1 MAWFSLL
8 TPSIVQSQC
17 HIFRREPEGYGMY
30 LVKSHHLTDPF
41 NGNLRCKTWDA
52 NITFRNV
59 FWSNSHTSL
68 WKDDDNSEC
77 LQQMVLSKLIS
88 YLILKRS
95 EQKHLGIVAEL
106 KTSPSK
112 MDKQLKMYWKKKEK
126 EKSFLINSSA
136 LYNPR
141 LFVILQGT
149 SLLIWG
155 TLQQTSD
162 AYLSIKIGSCDEQW
176 FNYMTITANNAW
188 RIPKICRARVAVI
201 NAREW
206 QWLSV
211 KSSIARHGGRLS
223 PIPARS
229 NTWFCYAQA

>member
-1 MAWFSLL
+1 MN
-8 TPSIVQSQC
+8 
-17 HIFRREPEGYGMY
+17 
-30 LVKSHHLTDPF
+30 PF
-41 NGNLRCKTWDA
+41 NCNLRCKAWDA

-59 FWSNSHTSL
+59 FWSNSHTWL

-77 LQQMVLSKLIS
+77 LQQMVLPQLIS
-88 YLILKRS
+88 YHIFKRS
-95 EQKHLGIVAEL
+95 EQKHLGIIVEL

-206 QWLSV
+206 HWLSV
-211 KSSIARHGGRLS
+211 KSSNARNRGRLFSPSSSSKVVAAVLCRAHHRQTEGGGRNQ
-223 PIPARS
+223 PAMIKLK
-229 NTWFCYAQA
+229 F

>member
-1 MAWFSLL
+1 
-8 TPSIVQSQC
+8 
-17 HIFRREPEGYGMY
+17 
-30 LVKSHHLTDPF
+30 
-41 NGNLRCKTWDA
+41 
-52 NITFRNV
+52 
-59 FWSNSHTSL
+59 
-68 WKDDDNSEC
+68 
-77 LQQMVLSKLIS
+77 
-88 YLILKRS
+88 
-95 EQKHLGIVAEL
+95 
-106 KTSPSK
+106 

-149 SLLIWG
+149 SLLIRG

-206 QWLSV
+206 HWLSV
-211 KSSIARHGGRLS
+211 KSSTARDGERFHLPPHPLPLRLLLLCGSRHSAEWAGHRQTEGGRRNQTAM
-223 PIPARS
+223 IKAKKKKAWHRS
-229 NTWFCYAQA
+229 QWN